1 MDVTVFKKISIL
13 LTHQYITSLYLE
25 ITYWHMTSTL
35 CIEVKWDEGKGHGL
49 ARFIAINQAKVEHI
63 RSYFTVDLHYTVF
76 KGMG

>member
-1 MDVTVFKKISIL
+1 
-13 LTHQYITSLYLE
+13 
-25 ITYWHMTSTL
+25 MTSTL

-76 KGMG
+76 KGMGWTPR